1 MNSFKNTD
9 AGAPLSD
16 PDAWVWS
23 AACVEARWCRYWAG
37 LPPHALLTP
46 GLPRQRGSKTTRSN
60 SKTKHAR
67 ITRWG
72 MELDE
77 ATAGESPV
85 AGYSG
90 VTARNPNRQG
100 ESTSACVQTSRYT
113 PALRSKAPGPK
124 RGSLDHPERDALSWG
139 GPQGAG
145 GQFLKDNFR
154 IGCQS
159 TWGWCREEKVGDFKL
174 LNEHC

>member
-1 MNSFKNTD
+1 MVQILGRPPPACPPHTRPASPTRQQN
-9 AGAPLSD
+9 D
-16 PDAWVWS
+16 PQQLQN
-23 AACVEARWCRYWAG
+23 EAREDYQVGNGTGR
-37 LPPHALLTP
+37 
-46 GLPRQRGSKTTRSN
+46 
-60 SKTKHAR
+60 
-67 ITRWG
+67 
-72 MELDE
+72 